1 MKHMKDSNQETLF
14 LQALKLATLPII
26 ISLFLTPIRFMLEL
40 AGVPEKFIFIIGLLW
55 LSLAFAIYWGI
66 KLYKHKNRY
75 LLVLLSLAIF
85 SPISRIPVAIL
96 WWIDTKWEIGSHYG
110 LYFDNWGQALLNQVV
125 YGALIQ
131 IITGFILGSIALA
144 ITKYYKKQ

>member
-1 MKHMKDSNQETLF
+1 MKDSNQETLF